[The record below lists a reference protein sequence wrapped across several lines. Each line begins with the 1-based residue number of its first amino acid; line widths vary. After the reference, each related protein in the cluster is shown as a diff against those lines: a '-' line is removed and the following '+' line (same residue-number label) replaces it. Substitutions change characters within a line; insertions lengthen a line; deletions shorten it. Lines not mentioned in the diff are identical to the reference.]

1 MEHAE
6 IESIHAT
13 QFLLAYICPSNQ
25 CSDCPEGRDPDTQ
38 CQDCLSDFFG
48 SNCNACGDCH
58 RGKCKDGM
66 AGDGSC
72 VCENAFDAAT
82 YCSDCLSGYYGAEC
96 VLSCPRSGERVCSDN
111 GVCDDGIDG
120 LGRCSCQEDFV
131 GLSGCRQGR

>member
-1 MEHAE
+1 MAGDGSCVCDAGFTSYSNCTDCKSGYFGLDCAE
-6 IESIHAT
+6 
-13 QFLLAYICPSNQ
+13 CPSCNGHG
-25 CSDCPEGRDPDTQ
+25 S
-38 CQDCLSDFFG
+38 CQDGLS
-48 SNCNACGDCH
+48 
-58 RGKCKDGM
+58 
-66 AGDGSC
+66 GDGSC

-131 GLSGCRQGR
+131 GLSGCRQER